1 MTGILLQLDSEGR
14 RLRLLSKTTN
24 NFSIHLEVMEPC
36 ELSRLCLRLDWL
48 LVSRLSIDRM
58 AYLRGVFGTHK
69 DVVDLRYLVAEEWL
83 VILDSWRLEAQSFD
97 LAWNSDAD
105 GPCKV
110 LILARN
116 NLDSLC
122 IMPC

>member
-1 MTGILLQLDSEGR
+1 
-14 RLRLLSKTTN
+14 
-24 NFSIHLEVMEPC
+24 
-36 ELSRLCLRLDWL
+36 
-48 LVSRLSIDRM
+48 M